1 MVRYDQFE
9 EILTTKQILVEVVEN
24 IFNRLGCFV
33 EDYDR
38 KVITSQLTHS
48 SDLFELCQV
57 FVIGLSSILTQ
68 KDMASLF
75 TNKMAM
81 VLISLAA
88 MLRIEIALDLEEY
101 VDYNGDNE
109 DQDEFEMKPYV
120 ERIVFYY
127 LKGFKM

>member
-48 SDLFELCQV
+48 SDLFELC
-57 FVIGLSSILTQ
+57 
-68 KDMASLF
+68 
-75 TNKMAM
+75 
-81 VLISLAA
+81 
-88 MLRIEIALDLEEY
+88 
-101 VDYNGDNE
+101 
-109 DQDEFEMKPYV
+109 
-120 ERIVFYY
+120 
-127 LKGFKM
+127 